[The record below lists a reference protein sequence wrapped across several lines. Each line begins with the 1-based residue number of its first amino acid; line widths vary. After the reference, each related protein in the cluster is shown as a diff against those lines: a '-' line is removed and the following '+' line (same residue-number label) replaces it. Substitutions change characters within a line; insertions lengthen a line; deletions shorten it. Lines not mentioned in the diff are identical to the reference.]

1 MEVKIRRPTV
11 KSKLRELIAAPSHQ
25 PTEDL
30 CELLT
35 LDIAR
40 MSKKKMIITTSSHD
54 RTFII
59 KEHVFIILKFE

>member
-35 LDIAR
+35 DV
-40 MSKKKMIITTSSHD
+40 KEEMIITTSSHD

>member
-40 MSKKKMIITTSSHD
+40 MIITTSSHD

>member
-25 PTEDL
+25 PTVRIINL
-30 CELLT
+30 GY
-35 LDIAR
+35 
-40 MSKKKMIITTSSHD
+40 SKDVKEEMIITTSSHD

>member
-30 CELLT
+30 CEIT

>member
-1 MEVKIRRPTV
+1 MVVKIRRPTV

-40 MSKKKMIITTSSHD
+40 MSIITTSSHD
-54 RTFII
+54 RTFIT

>member
-1 MEVKIRRPTV
+1 MTNGSENKKTNSEIEA
-11 KSKLRELIAAPSHQ
+11 KGINQLLIAAPSHQ

-40 MSKKKMIITTSSHD
+40 MSKKK
-54 RTFII
+54 
-59 KEHVFIILKFE
+59 